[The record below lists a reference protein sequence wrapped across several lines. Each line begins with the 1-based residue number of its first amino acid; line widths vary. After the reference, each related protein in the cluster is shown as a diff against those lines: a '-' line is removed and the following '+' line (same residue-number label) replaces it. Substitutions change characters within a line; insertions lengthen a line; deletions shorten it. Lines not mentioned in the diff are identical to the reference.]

1 MSQQLSSLQKLSSD
15 WQQFEIHLVELQ
27 VALRGDHETLR
38 MLDSALKGGSVSPDV
53 ATSMRDVAKVLSE
66 KQDICCQ
73 VSNILIYIFNREKVI
88 LVFREGFT
96 GGMSHADETGKNEL
110 QFSYIY
116 KV

>member
-1 MSQQLSSLQKLSSD
+1 MQKLSSD
-15 WQQFEIHLVELQ
+15 WQQFEIHLAELQ

-73 VSNILIYIFNREKVI
+73 VSCNTSISKGTRI
-88 LVFREGFT
+88 
-96 GGMSHADETGKNEL
+96 S
-110 QFSYIY
+110 SYY
-116 KV
+116 YS